1 MVGGRGS
8 VFPLVTP
15 CTAAKGTV
23 WRLVGGAQPIRSSTC
38 GGRLRHARETQGIG
52 IARTYLA
59 TGDGVVMIMTIPSS
73 FFLGMI
79 RNSYSILGVALALI
93 AVIGAV
99 DWWLPLGLT
108 ITSLYVVPVLIA
120 SRIPYPRITF
130 WVAATASCVTIL
142 DLFHSPLYALTWVS
156 AVNRAFALMVI
167 WVTALLCLR
176 RQRDEAELLR
186 INEDIEQQVHE
197 RTSALAAVNQEL
209 EVLRAEA
216 VSELVA
222 IVKSSDD
229 AIIGM
234 TLTGMIQ
241 SWNGGAE
248 RVYGYSAEEVLGRP
262 ISVLCPP
269 NRMDEVPMM
278 LDRIACGEH
287 VRNVEMVQRRKK
299 GDRIDVSLTI
309 SPVKDSDGC
318 VMGASAI
325 ARDVTVKKRIEAALR
340 ESEAR
345 FRMMADTAPVM
356 VWMAGPDTH
365 ITFINRRWLEFTG
378 RTMQEEI
385 GDNWFTGIHV
395 DDLDRCRKS
404 YLDAFRSEQPFSLE
418 YRLRRHDGEYRWIM
432 DAGVPLFDED
442 GRFGGYIGTCMDL
455 TERKDMEDQLRRML
469 KEKESLL
476 REVHHRVKN
485 NLQVISSLLNLQS
498 ASIKD
503 PVVNQLFRECQVRI
517 TSIALLHETLHRSHD
532 LSHIKMGEYIRTLTG
547 HLFRSYGVDP
557 TLITLDLTV
566 DDVEF
571 DIDTG
576 LTCGLIIDELVSN
589 CLKHAFVDHGSGT
602 VRIAL
607 LDHVDGTFTLR
618 VSDDGIGIPKDGV
631 LNNPDSLGLELVS
644 LLAEKL
650 DGHTELTSGFGTEWR
665 IRFQQLHYSER
676 V

>member
-1 MVGGRGS
+1 METGRG
-8 VFPLVTP
+8 
-15 CTAAKGTV
+15 
-23 WRLVGGAQPIRSSTC
+23 
-38 GGRLRHARETQGIG
+38 GIG
-52 IARTYLA
+52 IAPRLIG
-59 TGDGVVMIMTIPSS
+59 TGIGVVTIMTIPSS
-73 FFLGMI
+73 FFLGMS
-79 RNSYSILGVALALI
+79 RSSYSILGVALALI
-93 AVIGAV
+93 AAIGAI

-108 ITSLYVVPVLIA
+108 ITTLYVVPVLIA
-120 SRIPYPRITF
+120 SRIPHPRITF
-130 WVAATASCVTIL
+130 WVAAIASFVTIL
-142 DLFHSPLYALTWVS
+142 DLFHSPLFALTWVG
-156 AVNRAFALMVI
+156 AMNRAFALMVI

-186 INEDIEQQVHE
+186 INEDIEQQVQE
-197 RTSALAAVNQEL
+197 RTADLAAANQEL

-229 AIIGM
+229 AIVGM
-234 TLTGMIQ
+234 TLTGVIQ
-241 SWNGGAE
+241 SWNLGAE

-269 NRMDEVPMM
+269 NRLDEVPTM
-278 LDRIACGEH
+278 LDRIARGEH
-287 VRNVEMVQRRKK
+287 VRNVEMVQRRKQ

-365 ITFINRRWLEFTG
+365 ITFINKRWLEFTG

-385 GDNWFTGIHV
+385 GDNWFTGIHA
-395 DDLDRCRKS
+395 DDLERCRKS
-404 YLDAFRSEQPFSLE
+404 YLEAFKSEQPFSLE
-418 YRLRRHDGEYRWIM
+418 YRLRRHDGEYRWII
-432 DAGVPLFDED
+432 DTGVPLFDED

-517 TSIALLHETLHRSHD
+517 TSIALLHETLHRSSD
-532 LSHIKMGEYIRTLTG
+532 LSHIKMGDYIRTLTG

-557 TLITLDLTV
+557 SLITLDLNV

-589 CLKHAFVDHGSGT
+589 CLKHAFVDHKGGM
-602 VRIAL
+602 VHIDL
-607 LDHVDGTFTLR
+607 LDHVDGTFTLC
-618 VSDDGIGIPKDGV
+618 VSDDGIGIPTDGV
-631 LNNPDSLGLELVS
+631 LNNPDSLGLELVT

-650 DGHTELTSGFGTEWR
+650 DGSTELRSGAGTEWR
-665 IRFQQLHYSER
+665 IRFQQLQYSER

>member
-1 MVGGRGS
+1 MCS
-8 VFPLVTP
+8 QQ
-15 CTAAKGTV
+15 A
-23 WRLVGGAQPIRSSTC
+23 
-38 GGRLRHARETQGIG
+38 LRWSEGIG
-52 IARTYLA
+52 IAFTRLEKEC
-59 TGDGVVMIMTIPSS
+59 VIEMMTRRLPFCIGLSRSS
-73 FFLGMI
+73 L
-79 RNSYSILGVALALI
+79 SILGVALALI
-93 AVIGAV
+93 AVIGAI

-108 ITSLYVVPVLIA
+108 ITTLYVVPVLIA
-120 SRIPYPRITF
+120 SRIPHPRITF
-130 WVAATASCVTIL
+130 WVAALASCVTVL
-142 DLFHSPLYALTWVS
+142 DLFRSPLFAITWVV
-156 AVNRAFALMVI
+156 ALNRAFALMVI

-186 INEDIEQQVHE
+186 INEDIEQQVQE
-197 RTSALAAVNQEL
+197 RTSDLAAANLEL

-229 AIIGM
+229 AIVGM
-234 TLTGMIQ
+234 TLTGLIQ
-241 SWNGGAE
+241 SWNRGAE
-248 RVYGYSAEEVLGRP
+248 RIYGYRGEEVIGRS
-262 ISVLCPP
+262 ISLLCPP
-269 NRMDEVPMM
+269 NRMDEVPAM
-278 LDRIACGEH
+278 LGRIARGEH
-287 VRNVEMVQRRKK
+287 VRNVETVQRRRK

-318 VMGASAI
+318 VVGASAI
-325 ARDVTVKKRIEAALR
+325 ARDVTDKKRIEAALR
-340 ESEAR
+340 DNEAR

-365 ITFINRRWLEFTG
+365 ITFVNKRWLEFTG
-378 RTMQEEI
+378 RSLVEEI
-385 GDNWFTGIHV
+385 GDNWFTGIHPAELE
-395 DDLDRCRKS
+395 DCRRS
-404 YLDAFRSEQPFSLE
+404 YLEAFSSEQPFSFE
-418 YRLRRHDGEYRWIM
+418 YRLRRHDGEYRWII
-432 DAGVPLFDED
+432 DTGVPLFDED

-503 PVVNQLFRECQVRI
+503 PVINQLFRECQARI
-517 TSIALLHETLHRSHD
+517 TSIALLHETLHRSND
-532 LSHIKMGEYIRTLTG
+532 LSRIQMGDYIRTLTG

-557 TLITLDLTV
+557 NVIALELHV
-566 DDVEF
+566 DDIDF

-589 CLKHAFVDHGSGT
+589 CFKHAFVDNRGGH
-602 VRIAL
+602 VRIDL
-607 LDHVDGTFTLR
+607 LDHVDGTFTLC
-618 VSDDGIGIPKDGV
+618 VSDNGIGIPKDGV
-631 LNNPDSLGLELVS
+631 LNNPDSLGLELVT

-650 DGHTELTSGFGTEWR
+650 DGSTELRSGNGTEWQ
-665 IRFQQLHYSER
+665 IRFQQLQYSER

>member
-1 MVGGRGS
+1 MAV
-8 VFPLVTP
+8 
-15 CTAAKGTV
+15 
-23 WRLVGGAQPIRSSTC
+23 
-38 GGRLRHARETQGIG
+38 
-52 IARTYLA
+52 
-59 TGDGVVMIMTIPSS
+59 
-73 FFLGMI
+73 
-79 RNSYSILGVALALI
+79 ALI

-99 DWWLPLGLT
+99 DWWLPFGLT
-108 ITSLYVVPVLIA
+108 ITTLYVVPVLIA
-120 SRIPYPRITF
+120 SRIPHPRVTF
-130 WVAATASCVTIL
+130 WVAALASLVTVL
-142 DLFHSPLYALTWVS
+142 DLFRSPLLTVTWVVV
-156 AVNRAFALMVI
+156 VNRAFALMVI

-197 RTSALAAVNQEL
+197 RTADLAAANREL
-209 EVLRAEA
+209 EELRAEA

-229 AIIGM
+229 AIVGM
-234 TLTGMIQ
+234 TLNGMIQ
-241 SWNGGAE
+241 SWNRGAE
-248 RVYGYSAEEVLGRP
+248 RVYGYRAEEVIGRS
-262 ISVLCPP
+262 ISLLCPP
-269 NRMDEVPMM
+269 NRLDEVPAM
-278 LDRIACGEH
+278 LDRIARGEH
-287 VRNVEMVQRRKK
+287 VRNVETVQRRKK
-299 GDRIDVSLTI
+299 GERIDVSLTI
-309 SPVKDSDGC
+309 SPVKDHDGG
-318 VMGASAI
+318 VTGASAI
-325 ARDVTVKKRIEAALR
+325 ARDVTEKKRIEAALR
-340 ESEAR
+340 DSEAR

-365 ITFINRRWLEFTG
+365 ITFINKRWLEFTG
-378 RTMQEEI
+378 RTVEEEI
-385 GDNWFTGIHV
+385 GDNWFTGIHH
-395 DDLDRCRKS
+395 DDLDRCRTS
-404 YLDAFRSEQPFSLE
+404 YLEAFKSEQPFFLD

-432 DAGVPLFDED
+432 DTGVPLFDER

-503 PVVNQLFRECQVRI
+503 PLVNQLFRECQVRI
-517 TSIALLHETLHRSHD
+517 TSIALLHETLHRSSD
-532 LSHIKMGEYIRTLTG
+532 LSRIKMGDYVRTLTG

-557 TLITLDLTV
+557 NVIVLELNV

-589 CLKHAFVDHGSGT
+589 CLKHAFVDDGGGKVH
-602 VRIAL
+602 IDL
-607 LDHVDGTFTLR
+607 LDQLDGTFTLC

-644 LLAEKL
+644 LLSEKL
-650 DGHTELTSGFGTEWR
+650 DGSTELRSGAGTEWQ
-665 IRFQQLHYSER
+665 IRFHQLHYSER

>member
-1 MVGGRGS
+1 M
-8 VFPLVTP
+8 
-15 CTAAKGTV
+15 TV
-23 WRLVGGAQPIRSSTC
+23 RSSLYFDLS
-38 GGRLRHARETQGIG
+38 R
-52 IARTYLA
+52 
-59 TGDGVVMIMTIPSS
+59 S
-73 FFLGMI
+73 
-79 RNSYSILGVALALI
+79 SYSILGVALALI
-93 AVIGAV
+93 ALIGAI
-99 DWWLPLGLT
+99 DWWLPWGLT
-108 ITSLYVVPVLIA
+108 ITTLYVVPVLIA
-120 SRIPYPRITF
+120 SRIPHPRLTF
-130 WVAATASCVTIL
+130 WVAALASCVTVL
-142 DLFHSPLYALTWVS
+142 DLFRSPLFALTWVV
-156 AVNRAFALMVI
+156 AINRAFALMVI

-186 INEDIEQQVHE
+186 INEDIEQQVQE
-197 RTSALAAVNQEL
+197 RTSDLAAANQEL

-229 AIIGM
+229 AIVGM
-234 TLTGMIQ
+234 TLTGIIQ
-241 SWNGGAE
+241 SWNRGAE
-248 RVYGYSAEEVLGRP
+248 RVYGYRVEEVIGRS
-262 ISVLCPP
+262 ISLLCPL
-269 NRMDEVPMM
+269 NRMDEVPAM
-278 LDRIACGEH
+278 LGRIACGEH
-287 VRNVEMVQRRKK
+287 VRNVETVQRRKK

-309 SPVKDSDGC
+309 SPVKDPDGC

-325 ARDVTVKKRIEAALR
+325 ARDVTEKKRIEAALR
-340 ESEAR
+340 DNEAR

-365 ITFINRRWLEFTG
+365 ITFVNKRWLEFTG
-378 RTMQEEI
+378 RTLQEEI
-385 GDNWFTGIHV
+385 GDNWFTGIHPAE
-395 DDLDRCRKS
+395 LERCRQF
-404 YLDAFRSEQPFSLE
+404 YLEAFSSEQPFFLE

-432 DAGVPLFDED
+432 DTGVPLFDED

-517 TSIALLHETLHRSHD
+517 TSIALLHETLHRSND
-532 LSHIKMGEYIRTLTG
+532 LSRIKMGDYIRTLTG

-557 TLITLDLTV
+557 NVIMLELNV
-566 DDVEF
+566 DDIDF

-589 CLKHAFVDHGSGT
+589 CLKHAFVDDRGGT
-602 VRIAL
+602 VRIDL
-607 LDHVDGTFTLR
+607 VDHVDGTFSLC
-618 VSDDGIGIPKDGV
+618 VSDDGIGIPRDGV
-631 LNNPDSLGLELVS
+631 LNNPDSLGLELVT

-650 DGHTELTSGFGTEWR
+650 DGSTELRSGAGTEWQ
-665 IRFQQLHYSER
+665 IRFQQLEYSER

>member
-1 MVGGRGS
+1 
-8 VFPLVTP
+8 
-15 CTAAKGTV
+15 
-23 WRLVGGAQPIRSSTC
+23 
-38 GGRLRHARETQGIG
+38 
-52 IARTYLA
+52 
-59 TGDGVVMIMTIPSS
+59 MTIRPSLY
-73 FFLGMI
+73 LGMS
-79 RNSYSILGVALALI
+79 RSSYSILGVALALI
-93 AVIGAV
+93 ALIGAI

-108 ITSLYVVPVLIA
+108 ITTLYVVPVLIA
-120 SRIPYPRITF
+120 SRIPHPRITF
-130 WVAATASCVTIL
+130 WVAALASCVTVL
-142 DLFHSPLYALTWVS
+142 DLFRSPLFALTWVV
-156 AVNRAFALMVI
+156 AINRAFALMVI

-186 INEDIEQQVHE
+186 INEDIEQQVQE
-197 RTSALAAVNQEL
+197 RTSDLAAANQEL

-229 AIIGM
+229 AIVGM
-234 TLTGMIQ
+234 TLTGIIQ
-241 SWNGGAE
+241 SWNRGAE
-248 RVYGYSAEEVLGRP
+248 RVYGYRGEEVIGRS
-262 ISVLCPP
+262 ISLLCPP
-269 NRMDEVPMM
+269 NRRDEVPAM
-278 LDRIACGEH
+278 LGRIARGEH
-287 VRNVEMVQRRKK
+287 VRNVETVQRRKK

-325 ARDVTVKKRIEAALR
+325 ARDVTEKKRIEAALR
-340 ESEAR
+340 DNEAR

-365 ITFINRRWLEFTG
+365 ITFVNKRWLEFTG
-378 RTMQEEI
+378 RSVQEEI
-385 GDNWFTGIHV
+385 GDNWFTGIHPAE
-395 DDLDRCRKS
+395 LERCRKS
-404 YLDAFRSEQPFSLE
+404 YLEAFSSEQPFFLE

-432 DAGVPLFDED
+432 DTGVPLFDED

-517 TSIALLHETLHRSHD
+517 TSIALLHETLHRSND
-532 LSHIKMGEYIRTLTG
+532 LSRIKMGDYIRTLTG

-557 TLITLDLTV
+557 NVIMLELNV
-566 DDVEF
+566 DDIDF

-589 CLKHAFVDHGSGT
+589 CLKHAFVDDSGGK
-602 VRIAL
+602 VRIDL
-607 LDHVDGTFTLR
+607 VDHVDGTFTLC

-631 LNNPDSLGLELVS
+631 LNNPDSLGLELVT

-650 DGHTELTSGFGTEWR
+650 DGSTELRSGAGTEWQ
-665 IRFQQLHYSER
+665 IRFQQLQYSER

>member
-1 MVGGRGS
+1 MGIAGRGEN
-8 VFPLVTP
+8 
-15 CTAAKGTV
+15 AK
-23 WRLVGGAQPIRSSTC
+23 S
-38 GGRLRHARETQGIG
+38 
-52 IARTYLA
+52 
-59 TGDGVVMIMTIPSS
+59 GVVMIMTIPSS

-79 RNSYSILGVALALI
+79 RSSYSILAVALALI

-108 ITSLYVVPVLIA
+108 ITTLYVVPVLIA

-130 WVAATASCVTIL
+130 WVAATASFVTML
-142 DLFHSPLYALTWVS
+142 DLFHNPLSALTWVT

-186 INEDIEQQVHE
+186 INEDIEQQVQE
-197 RTSALAAVNQEL
+197 RTSDLATANHEL
-209 EVLRAEA
+209 EILRAEA

-222 IVKSSDD
+222 IVKFSDD
-229 AIIGM
+229 AIVGM
-234 TLTGMIQ
+234 TLTGTIQ

-248 RVYGYSAEEVLGRP
+248 RVYGYSAEEVLGRS
-262 ISVLCPP
+262 ISLLCPT
-269 NRMDEVPMM
+269 NRLDDVPPM
-278 LDRIACGEH
+278 LARIARGEH
-287 VRNVEMVQRRKK
+287 VRNVEMVQRRKN
-299 GDRIDVSLTI
+299 GDRIDVSLTM

-365 ITFINRRWLEFTG
+365 ITFINKRWLEFTG

-385 GDNWFTGIHV
+385 GDNWFTGIHA
-395 DDLDRCRKS
+395 DDLERCRQS
-404 YLDAFRSEQPFSLE
+404 YLDAFKSEQPFSLE

-432 DAGVPLFDED
+432 DTGVPLFDDE

-503 PVVNQLFRECQVRI
+503 PAVNQLFRECQVRI

-532 LSHIKMGEYIRTLTG
+532 LSHIKMGDYIRTLTG

-557 TLITLDLTV
+557 ALIALDLKV

-589 CLKHAFVDHGSGT
+589 CLKHAFVDHGGGT
-602 VRIAL
+602 VRIEL
-607 LDHVDGTFTLR
+607 LDHLDGTFTLC
-618 VSDDGIGIPKDGV
+618 VGDDGSGIPKDGV

-650 DGHTELTSGFGTEWR
+650 DGNTELSSGAGTEWR

>member
-1 MVGGRGS
+1 M
-8 VFPLVTP
+8 T
-15 CTAAKGTV
+15 
-23 WRLVGGAQPIRSSTC
+23 RSS
-38 GGRLRHARETQGIG
+38 
-52 IARTYLA
+52 YP
-59 TGDGVVMIMTIPSS
+59 V
-73 FFLGMI
+73 LGMA
-79 RNSYSILGVALALI
+79 VALI
-93 AVIGAV
+93 AVIGAI

-108 ITSLYVVPVLIA
+108 ITTLYVVPVLIA
-120 SRIPYPRITF
+120 SRIPYPRVTF
-130 WVAATASCVTIL
+130 WVAALASLVTVL
-142 DLFHSPLYALTWVS
+142 DLFRSPLLTVTWV
-156 AVNRAFALMVI
+156 VVMNRAFALMVI

-176 RQRDEAELLR
+176 RQHDEAELLR
-186 INEDIEQQVHE
+186 INEDIEQQVQE
-197 RTSALAAVNQEL
+197 RTADLAAANQEL
-209 EVLRAEA
+209 EELRAEA

-229 AIIGM
+229 AIVGM
-234 TLTGMIQ
+234 TLNGMIQ
-241 SWNGGAE
+241 SWNRGAE
-248 RVYGYSAEEVLGRP
+248 RVYGYRAEEVIGRS
-262 ISVLCPP
+262 ISLLCPP
-269 NRMDEVPMM
+269 NRLDEVPAM
-278 LDRIACGEH
+278 LDRIANGEH
-287 VRNVEMVQRRKK
+287 VRNVETVQRRKK

-309 SPVKDSDGC
+309 SPVKDPDGS

-325 ARDVTVKKRIEAALR
+325 ARDVTEQKRIEAALR
-340 ESEAR
+340 DSEAR

-365 ITFINRRWLEFTG
+365 ITFINKRWLEFTG
-378 RTMQEEI
+378 RRVQEEI
-385 GDNWFTGIHV
+385 GDNWFTGIHH
-395 DDLDRCRKS
+395 DDLDRCRTS
-404 YLDAFRSEQPFSLE
+404 YLEAFKSEQPFFLE

-432 DAGVPLFDED
+432 DTGVPLFDES

-503 PVVNQLFRECQVRI
+503 PLVNQLFRECQVRI
-517 TSIALLHETLHRSHD
+517 TSIALLHETLHRSSD
-532 LSHIKMGEYIRTLTG
+532 LSRIKMGDYIRTLTG

-557 TLITLDLTV
+557 NVIVLELNV

-589 CLKHAFVDHGSGT
+589 CLKHAFVDDGGGKVH
-602 VRIAL
+602 IDL
-607 LDHVDGTFTLR
+607 LDHMDGTFTLC
-618 VSDDGIGIPKDGV
+618 VSDDGVGIPKDGV

-650 DGHTELTSGFGTEWR
+650 DGSTELKSGAGTEWQ
-665 IRFQQLHYSER
+665 IRFHQLQYSER

>member
-1 MVGGRGS
+1 MS
-8 VFPLVTP
+8 
-15 CTAAKGTV
+15 
-23 WRLVGGAQPIRSSTC
+23 RSS
-38 GGRLRHARETQGIG
+38 
-52 IARTYLA
+52 
-59 TGDGVVMIMTIPSS
+59 
-73 FFLGMI
+73 
-79 RNSYSILGVALALI
+79 YSRLGVALALI
-93 AVIGAV
+93 AGIGAI

-108 ITSLYVVPVLIA
+108 ITTLYVVPVLIA
-120 SRIPYPRITF
+120 SRIPHPRLTF
-130 WVAATASCVTIL
+130 WVAALASLVTIL
-142 DLFHSPLYALTWVS
+142 DMFDQPFFALTWVS

-186 INEDIEQQVHE
+186 INEDIEQQVQE
-197 RTSALAAVNQEL
+197 RTADLAAANQEL
-209 EVLRAEA
+209 ELLRAEA

-229 AIIGM
+229 AIVGM
-234 TLTGMIQ
+234 TLNGMIQ
-241 SWNGGAE
+241 SWNRGAE
-248 RVYGYSAEEVLGRP
+248 RVYGYRAEEVLGRP

-269 NRMDEVPMM
+269 NRLDEVPTM
-278 LDRIACGEH
+278 LDRIARGEH
-287 VRNVEMVQRRKK
+287 VRNVEMVQRRKQ
-299 GDRIDVSLTI
+299 GERIDVSLTI
-309 SPVKDSDGC
+309 SPVKDTDGC

-325 ARDVTVKKRIEAALR
+325 ARDVTVKRRIEAALR

-365 ITFINRRWLEFTG
+365 ITFINKRWLEFTG
-378 RTMQEEI
+378 RTVQEEI
-385 GDNWFTGIHV
+385 GDNWFTGIHA

-404 YLDAFRSEQPFSLE
+404 YLEAFKSEQPFFLE
-418 YRLRRHDGEYRWIM
+418 YRLRRRDGEYRWIM
-432 DAGVPLFDED
+432 DTGVPLFDEE

-532 LSHIKMGEYIRTLTG
+532 LSRIKMGDYIRTLTG

-557 TLITLDLTV
+557 NVISLELNV

-589 CLKHAFVDHGSGT
+589 CLKHAFIDDSSGT
-602 VRIAL
+602 VHIDL
-607 LDHVDGTFTLR
+607 LDHVDGTFTLC
-618 VSDDGIGIPKDGV
+618 VSDNGIGIPKDGV
-631 LNNPDSLGLELVS
+631 LNNPDSLGLELVT

-650 DGHTELTSGFGTEWR
+650 DGSTELRSGAGTEWQ
-665 IRFQQLHYSER
+665 IRFQQLQYSER

>member
-1 MVGGRGS
+1 M
-8 VFPLVTP
+8 
-15 CTAAKGTV
+15 
-23 WRLVGGAQPIRSSTC
+23 
-38 GGRLRHARETQGIG
+38 
-52 IARTYLA
+52 
-59 TGDGVVMIMTIPSS
+59 PSS
-73 FFLGMI
+73 FFLDMTRSSYPVLGMA
-79 RNSYSILGVALALI
+79 VALI
-93 AVIGAV
+93 AAIGAI

-108 ITSLYVVPVLIA
+108 ITTLYVVPVLIA
-120 SRIPYPRITF
+120 SRIPHPRVTF
-130 WVAATASCVTIL
+130 WVAALASLVTVL
-142 DLFHSPLYALTWVS
+142 DLFRGPLLTVTWV
-156 AVNRAFALMVI
+156 VVMNRAFALMVI

-176 RQRDEAELLR
+176 RQHDEAELLR
-186 INEDIEQQVHE
+186 INEDIEQQVQE
-197 RTSALAAVNQEL
+197 RTADLAAANREL
-209 EVLRAEA
+209 EALRAEA

-222 IVKSSDD
+222 IVRSSDD
-229 AIIGM
+229 AIVGM
-234 TLTGMIQ
+234 TLNGMIQ
-241 SWNGGAE
+241 SWNRGAE
-248 RVYGYSAEEVLGRP
+248 RVYGYRAEEVIGRS
-262 ISVLCPP
+262 ISLLCPP
-269 NRMDEVPMM
+269 NRLDEVPAM

-287 VRNVEMVQRRKK
+287 VRNVETVQRRKK
-299 GDRIDVSLTI
+299 GERIDVSLTI
-309 SPVKDSDGC
+309 SPVKDLDGG

-325 ARDVTVKKRIEAALR
+325 ARDVTEKKRIEAALR
-340 ESEAR
+340 DSEAR

-356 VWMAGPDTH
+356 VWMAGPDTQ
-365 ITFINRRWLEFTG
+365 ITFINKRWLEFTG
-378 RTMQEEI
+378 RTVEEEI
-385 GDNWFTGIHV
+385 GDNWFTGIHH
-395 DDLDRCRKS
+395 DDLDRCRTS
-404 YLDAFRSEQPFSLE
+404 YLEAFKSEQPFFLD

-432 DAGVPLFDED
+432 DTGVPLFDEG

-503 PVVNQLFRECQVRI
+503 PLVNQLFRECQVRI
-517 TSIALLHETLHRSHD
+517 TSIALLHETLHRSSD
-532 LSHIKMGEYIRTLTG
+532 LSRIKMGDYVRTLTG

-557 TLITLDLTV
+557 NVIVLELNV

-589 CLKHAFVDHGSGT
+589 CLKHAFVDDAGGKVH
-602 VRIAL
+602 IDL
-607 LDHVDGTFTLR
+607 LDHMDGTFTLC

-650 DGHTELTSGFGTEWR
+650 DGDTELRSGAGTEWQ
-665 IRFQQLHYSER
+665 IRFHQLHYSER

>member
-1 MVGGRGS
+1 M
-8 VFPLVTP
+8 T
-15 CTAAKGTV
+15 
-23 WRLVGGAQPIRSSTC
+23 RSS
-38 GGRLRHARETQGIG
+38 
-52 IARTYLA
+52 YP
-59 TGDGVVMIMTIPSS
+59 V
-73 FFLGMI
+73 LGMA
-79 RNSYSILGVALALI
+79 VALI
-93 AVIGAV
+93 AVIGAI

-108 ITSLYVVPVLIA
+108 ITTLYVVPVLIA
-120 SRIPYPRITF
+120 SRIPHPRVTF
-130 WVAATASCVTIL
+130 WVAALASLVTVL
-142 DLFHSPLYALTWVS
+142 DLFRSPLLTVTWV
-156 AVNRAFALMVI
+156 VVMNRAFALMVI

-176 RQRDEAELLR
+176 RQHDEAELLR
-186 INEDIEQQVHE
+186 INEDIEQQVQE
-197 RTSALAAVNQEL
+197 RTADLAAANQEL
-209 EVLRAEA
+209 EELRAEA

-229 AIIGM
+229 AIVGM
-234 TLTGMIQ
+234 TLNGMIQ
-241 SWNGGAE
+241 SWNRGAE
-248 RVYGYSAEEVLGRP
+248 RVYGYRAEEVIGRS
-262 ISVLCPP
+262 ISLLCPP
-269 NRMDEVPMM
+269 NRLDEVPAM
-278 LDRIACGEH
+278 LDRIANGEH
-287 VRNVEMVQRRKK
+287 VRNVETVQRRKK

-309 SPVKDSDGC
+309 SPVKDPDGS

-325 ARDVTVKKRIEAALR
+325 ARDVTEQKRIEAALR
-340 ESEAR
+340 DSEAR

-365 ITFINRRWLEFTG
+365 ITFINKRWLEFTG
-378 RTMQEEI
+378 RRVQEEI
-385 GDNWFTGIHV
+385 GDNWFTGIHH
-395 DDLDRCRKS
+395 DDLDRCRTS
-404 YLDAFRSEQPFSLE
+404 YLEAFKSEQPFFLE

-432 DAGVPLFDED
+432 DTGVPLFDES

-503 PVVNQLFRECQVRI
+503 PLVNQLFRECQVRI
-517 TSIALLHETLHRSHD
+517 TSIALLHETLHRSSD
-532 LSHIKMGEYIRTLTG
+532 LSRIKMGDYIRTLTG

-557 TLITLDLTV
+557 NVIVLELNV

-589 CLKHAFVDHGSGT
+589 CLKHAFVDDGGGKVH
-602 VRIAL
+602 IDL
-607 LDHVDGTFTLR
+607 LDHMDGTFTLC
-618 VSDDGIGIPKDGV
+618 VSDDGVGIPKDGV

-650 DGHTELTSGFGTEWR
+650 DGSTELKSGAGTEWQ
-665 IRFQQLHYSER
+665 IRFHQLQYSER

>member
-1 MVGGRGS
+1 M
-8 VFPLVTP
+8 T
-15 CTAAKGTV
+15 
-23 WRLVGGAQPIRSSTC
+23 RS
-38 GGRLRHARETQGIG
+38 H
-52 IARTYLA
+52 YP
-59 TGDGVVMIMTIPSS
+59 V
-73 FFLGMI
+73 LGMA
-79 RNSYSILGVALALI
+79 VALI

-99 DWWLPLGLT
+99 DWWLPFGLT
-108 ITSLYVVPVLIA
+108 ITTLYVVPVLIA
-120 SRIPYPRITF
+120 SRIPHPRVTF
-130 WVAATASCVTIL
+130 WVAALASLVTVL
-142 DLFHSPLYALTWVS
+142 DLFRSPLLTVTWVVV
-156 AVNRAFALMVI
+156 VNRAFALMVI

-197 RTSALAAVNQEL
+197 RTADLAAANREL
-209 EVLRAEA
+209 EELRAEA

-229 AIIGM
+229 AIVGM
-234 TLTGMIQ
+234 TLNGMIQ
-241 SWNGGAE
+241 SWNRGAE
-248 RVYGYSAEEVLGRP
+248 RVYEYRAEEVIGRS
-262 ISVLCPP
+262 ISLLCPP
-269 NRMDEVPMM
+269 NRLDEVPAM
-278 LDRIACGEH
+278 LDRIARGEH
-287 VRNVEMVQRRKK
+287 VRNVETVQRRKK
-299 GDRIDVSLTI
+299 GERIDVSLTI
-309 SPVKDSDGC
+309 SPVKDHDGG
-318 VMGASAI
+318 VTGASAI
-325 ARDVTVKKRIEAALR
+325 ARDVTEKKRIEAALR
-340 ESEAR
+340 DSEAR

-365 ITFINRRWLEFTG
+365 ITFINKRWLEFTG
-378 RTMQEEI
+378 RTVEEEI
-385 GDNWFTGIHV
+385 GDNWFTGIHH
-395 DDLDRCRKS
+395 DDLDRCRTS
-404 YLDAFRSEQPFSLE
+404 YLEAFKSEQPFFLD

-432 DAGVPLFDED
+432 DTGVPLFDER

-503 PVVNQLFRECQVRI
+503 PLVNQLFRECQVRI
-517 TSIALLHETLHRSHD
+517 TSIALLHETLHRSSD
-532 LSHIKMGEYIRTLTG
+532 LSRIKMGDYVRTLTG

-557 TLITLDLTV
+557 NVIVLELNV

-589 CLKHAFVDHGSGT
+589 CLKHAFVDDGGGKVH
-602 VRIAL
+602 IDL
-607 LDHVDGTFTLR
+607 LDQLDGTFTLC

-644 LLAEKL
+644 LLSEKL
-650 DGHTELTSGFGTEWR
+650 DGSTELRSGAGTEWQ
-665 IRFQQLHYSER
+665 IRFHQLHYSER

>member
-1 MVGGRGS
+1 
-8 VFPLVTP
+8 
-15 CTAAKGTV
+15 
-23 WRLVGGAQPIRSSTC
+23 
-38 GGRLRHARETQGIG
+38 
-52 IARTYLA
+52 
-59 TGDGVVMIMTIPSS
+59 MTIPSP
-73 FFLGMI
+73 FFLGMT
-79 RNSYSILGVALALI
+79 RSHYPVLGMAVALI

-99 DWWLPLGLT
+99 DWWLPFGLT
-108 ITSLYVVPVLIA
+108 ITTLYVVPVLIA
-120 SRIPYPRITF
+120 SRIPHPRVTF
-130 WVAATASCVTIL
+130 WVAALASLVTVL
-142 DLFHSPLYALTWVS
+142 DLFRSPLLTVTWVVV
-156 AVNRAFALMVI
+156 VNRAFALMVI

-197 RTSALAAVNQEL
+197 RTADLAAANREL
-209 EVLRAEA
+209 EELRAEA

-229 AIIGM
+229 AIVGM
-234 TLTGMIQ
+234 TLNGMIQ
-241 SWNGGAE
+241 SWNRGAE
-248 RVYGYSAEEVLGRP
+248 RVYEYRAEEVIGRS
-262 ISVLCPP
+262 ISLLCPP
-269 NRMDEVPMM
+269 NRLDEVPAM
-278 LDRIACGEH
+278 LDRIARGEH
-287 VRNVEMVQRRKK
+287 VRNVETVQRRKK
-299 GDRIDVSLTI
+299 GERIDVSLTI
-309 SPVKDSDGC
+309 SPVKDHDGG
-318 VMGASAI
+318 VTGASAI
-325 ARDVTVKKRIEAALR
+325 ARDVTEKKRIEAALR
-340 ESEAR
+340 DSEAR

-365 ITFINRRWLEFTG
+365 ITFINKRWLEFTG
-378 RTMQEEI
+378 RTVEEEI
-385 GDNWFTGIHV
+385 GDNWFTGIHH
-395 DDLDRCRKS
+395 DDLDRCRTS
-404 YLDAFRSEQPFSLE
+404 YLEAFKSEQPFFLD

-432 DAGVPLFDED
+432 DTGVPLFDER

-503 PVVNQLFRECQVRI
+503 PLVNQLFRECQVRI
-517 TSIALLHETLHRSHD
+517 TSIALLHETLHRSSD
-532 LSHIKMGEYIRTLTG
+532 LSRIKMGDYVRTLTG

-557 TLITLDLTV
+557 NVIVLELNV

-589 CLKHAFVDHGSGT
+589 CLKHAFVDDGGGKVH
-602 VRIAL
+602 IDL
-607 LDHVDGTFTLR
+607 LDQLDGTFTLC

-644 LLAEKL
+644 LLSEKL
-650 DGHTELTSGFGTEWR
+650 DGSTELRSGAGTEWQ
-665 IRFQQLHYSER
+665 IRFHQLHYSER

>member
-1 MVGGRGS
+1 
-8 VFPLVTP
+8 
-15 CTAAKGTV
+15 
-23 WRLVGGAQPIRSSTC
+23 
-38 GGRLRHARETQGIG
+38 
-52 IARTYLA
+52 
-59 TGDGVVMIMTIPSS
+59 MTIRPSLY
-73 FFLGMI
+73 LGMS
-79 RNSYSILGVALALI
+79 RSSYSILGVALALI
-93 AVIGAV
+93 ALIGAI

-108 ITSLYVVPVLIA
+108 ITTLYVVPVLIA
-120 SRIPYPRITF
+120 SRIPHPRITF
-130 WVAATASCVTIL
+130 WVAALASCVTVL
-142 DLFHSPLYALTWVS
+142 DLFRSPLFALTWVV
-156 AVNRAFALMVI
+156 AINRAFALMVI

-186 INEDIEQQVHE
+186 INEDIEQQVQE
-197 RTSALAAVNQEL
+197 RTSDLAAANQEL

-229 AIIGM
+229 AIVGM
-234 TLTGMIQ
+234 TLTGIIQ
-241 SWNGGAE
+241 SWNRGAE
-248 RVYGYSAEEVLGRP
+248 RVYGYRGEEVIGRS
-262 ISVLCPP
+262 ISLLCPP
-269 NRMDEVPMM
+269 NRRDEVPAM
-278 LDRIACGEH
+278 LGRIARGEH
-287 VRNVEMVQRRKK
+287 VRNVETVQRRKK

-309 SPVKDSDGC
+309 SPVKDLDGC

-325 ARDVTVKKRIEAALR
+325 ARDVTEKKRIEAALR
-340 ESEAR
+340 DNEAR

-365 ITFINRRWLEFTG
+365 ITFVNKRWLEFTG
-378 RTMQEEI
+378 RSVEEEI
-385 GDNWFTGIHV
+385 GDNWFTGIHPAE
-395 DDLDRCRKS
+395 LERCRKS
-404 YLDAFRSEQPFSLE
+404 YLEAFSSEQPFFLE

-432 DAGVPLFDED
+432 DTGVPLFDED

-517 TSIALLHETLHRSHD
+517 TSIALLHETLHRSND
-532 LSHIKMGEYIRTLTG
+532 LSRIKMGDYIRTLTG

-557 TLITLDLTV
+557 NVIMLELNV
-566 DDVEF
+566 DDIDF

-589 CLKHAFVDHGSGT
+589 CLKHAFVDDSGGK
-602 VRIAL
+602 VRIDL
-607 LDHVDGTFTLR
+607 VDHVDGTFTLC

-631 LNNPDSLGLELVS
+631 LNNPDSLGLELVT

-650 DGHTELTSGFGTEWR
+650 DGSTELRSGAGTEWQ
-665 IRFQQLHYSER
+665 IRFQQLQYSER

>member
-1 MVGGRGS
+1 MS
-8 VFPLVTP
+8 
-15 CTAAKGTV
+15 
-23 WRLVGGAQPIRSSTC
+23 RSS
-38 GGRLRHARETQGIG
+38 
-52 IARTYLA
+52 
-59 TGDGVVMIMTIPSS
+59 
-73 FFLGMI
+73 
-79 RNSYSILGVALALI
+79 YSRLGVALALI
-93 AVIGAV
+93 AVIGAI

-108 ITSLYVVPVLIA
+108 ITTLYVVPVLIA
-120 SRIPYPRITF
+120 SRIPHPRLTF
-130 WVAATASCVTIL
+130 WVAALASLVTIL
-142 DLFHSPLYALTWVS
+142 DMFDRPLFALTWVS
-156 AVNRAFALMVI
+156 AMNRAFALMVI

-186 INEDIEQQVHE
+186 INEDIEQQVQE
-197 RTSALAAVNQEL
+197 RTADLAAANQEL

-229 AIIGM
+229 AIVGM
-234 TLTGMIQ
+234 TLNGMIQ
-241 SWNGGAE
+241 SWNRGAE
-248 RVYGYSAEEVLGRP
+248 RVYGYCAEEVLGRP

-269 NRMDEVPMM
+269 NRLDEVPTM
-278 LDRIACGEH
+278 LDRIARGE
-287 VRNVEMVQRRKK
+287 
-299 GDRIDVSLTI
+299 RIDVSLTI
-309 SPVKDSDGC
+309 SPVKDADGC

-325 ARDVTVKKRIEAALR
+325 ARDVTVKRRIEAALR

-365 ITFINRRWLEFTG
+365 ITFINKRWLEFTG
-378 RTMQEEI
+378 RTVQEEI
-385 GDNWFTGIHV
+385 GDNWFTGIHA

-404 YLDAFRSEQPFSLE
+404 YLQAFKSEQPFFLE

-432 DAGVPLFDED
+432 DTGVPLFDEE
-442 GRFGGYIGTCMDL
+442 GQFGGYIGTCMDL

-532 LSHIKMGEYIRTLTG
+532 LSRIKMGDYIRTLTG

-557 TLITLDLTV
+557 TLISLELNV

-589 CLKHAFVDHGSGT
+589 CLKHAFIDDSGGT
-602 VRIAL
+602 VHIDL
-607 LDHVDGTFTLR
+607 LDHVDGTFTLC
-618 VSDDGIGIPKDGV
+618 VSDNGIGIPKDGV
-631 LNNPDSLGLELVS
+631 LNNPDSLGLELVT

-650 DGHTELTSGFGTEWR
+650 DGSTELRSGAGTEWQ
-665 IRFQQLHYSER
+665 IRFQQLQYSER

>member
-1 MVGGRGS
+1 
-8 VFPLVTP
+8 
-15 CTAAKGTV
+15 
-23 WRLVGGAQPIRSSTC
+23 
-38 GGRLRHARETQGIG
+38 
-52 IARTYLA
+52 
-59 TGDGVVMIMTIPSS
+59 MTIPAS
-73 FFLGMI
+73 FFLGMS
-79 RNSYSILGVALALI
+79 RSSYSRLGVALALI
-93 AVIGAV
+93 AGIGAI

-108 ITSLYVVPVLIA
+108 ITTLYVVPVLIA
-120 SRIPYPRITF
+120 SRIPHPRLTF
-130 WVAATASCVTIL
+130 WVAALASLVTIL
-142 DLFHSPLYALTWVS
+142 DMFDRPLFALTWVS

-186 INEDIEQQVHE
+186 INEDIEQQVQE
-197 RTSALAAVNQEL
+197 RTADLAAANQEL

-229 AIIGM
+229 AIVGM
-234 TLTGMIQ
+234 TLNGMIQ
-241 SWNGGAE
+241 SWNRGAE
-248 RVYGYSAEEVLGRP
+248 RVYGYRAEEVLGRP
-262 ISVLCPP
+262 ISVLCPS
-269 NRMDEVPMM
+269 NRLDEVPTM
-278 LDRIACGEH
+278 LDRIARGEH
-287 VRNVEMVQRRKK
+287 VRNVEMVQRRKQ
-299 GDRIDVSLTI
+299 GERIDVSLTI
-309 SPVKDSDGC
+309 SPVKDADGC

-325 ARDVTVKKRIEAALR
+325 ARDVTVKRRIEAALR

-365 ITFINRRWLEFTG
+365 ITFINKRWLEFTG
-378 RTMQEEI
+378 RTVQEEI
-385 GDNWFTGIHV
+385 GDNWFTGIHA

-404 YLDAFRSEQPFSLE
+404 YLQAFKSEQPFFLE

-432 DAGVPLFDED
+432 DTGVPLFDEE
-442 GRFGGYIGTCMDL
+442 GQFGGYIGTCMDL

-532 LSHIKMGEYIRTLTG
+532 LSRIKMGDYIRTLTG

-557 TLITLDLTV
+557 NLISLELNV

-589 CLKHAFVDHGSGT
+589 CLKHAFIDDSGGT
-602 VRIAL
+602 VHIDL
-607 LDHVDGTFTLR
+607 LDHVDGTFTLC
-618 VSDDGIGIPKDGV
+618 VSDNGIGIPKDGV
-631 LNNPDSLGLELVS
+631 LNNPDSLGLELVA

-650 DGHTELTSGFGTEWR
+650 DGSTELRSGAGTEWQ
-665 IRFQQLHYSER
+665 IRFQQLQYSER

>member
-1 MVGGRGS
+1 MTAVREVGAG
-8 VFPLVTP
+8 
-15 CTAAKGTV
+15 
-23 WRLVGGAQPIRSSTC
+23 
-38 GGRLRHARETQGIG
+38 GIG
-52 IARTYLA
+52 IAPTYA
-59 TGDGVVMIMTIPSS
+59 EKESGVVTIMTIYSS
-73 FFLGMI
+73 FFLGMS
-79 RNSYSILGVALALI
+79 RSSYSILGVALALI
-93 AVIGAV
+93 AVIGAI

-108 ITSLYVVPVLIA
+108 ITTLYVVPVLIA
-120 SRIPYPRITF
+120 SRIPHPRITF
-130 WVAATASCVTIL
+130 WVAAIASFVTIF
-142 DLFHSPLYALTWVS
+142 DLFHSPLFFALTWVS
-156 AVNRAFALMVI
+156 AMNRAFALMVI

-186 INEDIEQQVHE
+186 INEDIEQQVQE
-197 RTSALAAVNQEL
+197 RTADLAAANQEL

-229 AIIGM
+229 AIVGM

-241 SWNGGAE
+241 SWNRGAE
-248 RVYGYSAEEVLGRP
+248 RVYGYRVEEVLGRP

-269 NRMDEVPMM
+269 NRLDEVPTM
-278 LDRIACGEH
+278 LDRIARGEH
-287 VRNVEMVQRRKK
+287 VRNVEMVQRRKQ

-365 ITFINRRWLEFTG
+365 ITFINKRWLEFTG

-385 GDNWFTGIHV
+385 GDNWFTGIHA
-395 DDLDRCRKS
+395 DDLERCRKS
-404 YLDAFRSEQPFSLE
+404 YLDAFKSEQPFFLE

-432 DAGVPLFDED
+432 DTGVPLFDED

-517 TSIALLHETLHRSHD
+517 TSIALLHETLHRSND
-532 LSHIKMGEYIRTLTG
+532 LSQIKMGDYIRTLTG

-557 TLITLDLTV
+557 GRITLELNV

-589 CLKHAFVDHGSGT
+589 CLKHAFVDNSGGT
-602 VRIAL
+602 VHIDL
-607 LDHVDGTFTLR
+607 LDHVDGTFTLC
-618 VSDDGIGIPKDGV
+618 VSDDGIGIPTDGV
-631 LNNPDSLGLELVS
+631 LNNPDSLGLELVT

-650 DGHTELTSGFGTEWR
+650 DGRTELRSGAGTEWR
-665 IRFQQLHYSER
+665 IRFQQLQYSER

>member
-1 MVGGRGS
+1 MRRG
-8 VFPLVTP
+8 
-15 CTAAKGTV
+15 
-23 WRLVGGAQPIRSSTC
+23 
-38 GGRLRHARETQGIG
+38 GIG
-52 IARTYLA
+52 IAPKQERERHR
-59 TGDGVVMIMTIPSS
+59 VVVRMTRPSS
-73 FFLGMI
+73 SFLGMS
-79 RNSYSILGVALALI
+79 RSSYSRLGVALALI
-93 AVIGAV
+93 AGIGAI

-108 ITSLYVVPVLIA
+108 ITTLYVVPVLIA
-120 SRIPYPRITF
+120 SRIPHPRLTF
-130 WVAATASCVTIL
+130 WVAALASLVTIL
-142 DLFHSPLYALTWVS
+142 DMFDQPFFALTWVS

-186 INEDIEQQVHE
+186 INEDIEQQVQE
-197 RTSALAAVNQEL
+197 RTADLAAANQEL

-229 AIIGM
+229 AIVGM
-234 TLTGMIQ
+234 TLNGMIQ
-241 SWNGGAE
+241 SWNRGAE
-248 RVYGYSAEEVLGRP
+248 RVYGYRAEEVLGRP

-269 NRMDEVPMM
+269 NRLDEVPTM
-278 LDRIACGEH
+278 LDRIARGEH
-287 VRNVEMVQRRKK
+287 VRNVEMVQRRKQ
-299 GDRIDVSLTI
+299 GERIDVSLTI
-309 SPVKDSDGC
+309 SPVKDADGC

-325 ARDVTVKKRIEAALR
+325 ARDVTVKRRIEAALR

-365 ITFINRRWLEFTG
+365 ITFINKRWLEFTG

-385 GDNWFTGIHV
+385 GDNWFTGIHA

-404 YLDAFRSEQPFSLE
+404 YLEAFKSEQPFFLE
-418 YRLRRHDGEYRWIM
+418 YRLRRRDGEYRWIM
-432 DAGVPLFDED
+432 DTGVPLFDEE

-532 LSHIKMGEYIRTLTG
+532 LSRIKMGDYIRTLTG

-557 TLITLDLTV
+557 NVISLELNV

-589 CLKHAFVDHGSGT
+589 CLKHAFIDDSSGT
-602 VRIAL
+602 VHIDL
-607 LDHVDGTFTLR
+607 LDHVDGTFTLC
-618 VSDDGIGIPKDGV
+618 VSDNGIGIPKDGV
-631 LNNPDSLGLELVS
+631 LNNPDSLGLELVT

-650 DGHTELTSGFGTEWR
+650 DGSTELRSGAGTEWQ
-665 IRFQQLHYSER
+665 IRFQQLQYSER

>member
-1 MVGGRGS
+1 MK
-8 VFPLVTP
+8 F
-15 CTAAKGTV
+15 
-23 WRLVGGAQPIRSSTC
+23 
-38 GGRLRHARETQGIG
+38 
-52 IARTYLA
+52 
-59 TGDGVVMIMTIPSS
+59 VVKTMTIPSS
-73 FFLGMI
+73 FFLGMT
-79 RNSYSILGVALALI
+79 RSSYPVLGMAVALI
-93 AVIGAV
+93 AVIGAI

-108 ITSLYVVPVLIA
+108 ITTLYVVPVLIA
-120 SRIPYPRITF
+120 SRIPHPRVTF
-130 WVAATASCVTIL
+130 WVAALASLVTVL
-142 DLFHSPLYALTWVS
+142 DLFRSPLLTVTWV
-156 AVNRAFALMVI
+156 VVMNRAFALMVI

-176 RQRDEAELLR
+176 RQHDEAELLR
-186 INEDIEQQVHE
+186 INEDIEQQVQE
-197 RTSALAAVNQEL
+197 RTADLAAANQEL
-209 EVLRAEA
+209 EELRAEA

-229 AIIGM
+229 AIVGM
-234 TLTGMIQ
+234 TLNGMIQ
-241 SWNGGAE
+241 SWNRGAE
-248 RVYGYSAEEVLGRP
+248 RVYGYRAEEVIGRS
-262 ISVLCPP
+262 ISLLCPP
-269 NRMDEVPMM
+269 NRLDEVPAM
-278 LDRIACGEH
+278 LDRIANGEH
-287 VRNVEMVQRRKK
+287 VRNVETVQRRKK

-309 SPVKDSDGC
+309 SPVKDPDGS

-325 ARDVTVKKRIEAALR
+325 ARDVTEQKRIEAALR
-340 ESEAR
+340 DSEAR

-365 ITFINRRWLEFTG
+365 ITFINKRWLEFTG
-378 RTMQEEI
+378 RTVQEEI
-385 GDNWFTGIHV
+385 GDNWFTGIHH
-395 DDLDRCRKS
+395 DDLDRCRTS
-404 YLDAFRSEQPFSLE
+404 YLEAFKSEQPFFLE

-432 DAGVPLFDED
+432 DTGVPLFDES

-503 PVVNQLFRECQVRI
+503 PLVNQLFRECQVRI
-517 TSIALLHETLHRSHD
+517 TSIALLHETLHRSSD
-532 LSHIKMGEYIRTLTG
+532 LSRIKMGDYIRTLTG

-557 TLITLDLTV
+557 NVIVLELNV

-589 CLKHAFVDHGSGT
+589 CLKHAFVDDGGGKVH
-602 VRIAL
+602 IDL
-607 LDHVDGTFTLR
+607 LDHMDGTFTLC
-618 VSDDGIGIPKDGV
+618 VSDDGVGIPKDGV

-650 DGHTELTSGFGTEWR
+650 DGSTELKSGAGTEWQ
-665 IRFQQLHYSER
+665 IRFHQLQYSER